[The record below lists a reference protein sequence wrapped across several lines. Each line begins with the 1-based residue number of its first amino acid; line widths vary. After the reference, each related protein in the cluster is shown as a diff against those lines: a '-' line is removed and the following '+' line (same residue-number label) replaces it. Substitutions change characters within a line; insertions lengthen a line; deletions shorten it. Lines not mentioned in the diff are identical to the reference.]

1 MKEVY
6 KVDIEGYCT
15 QEKLYW
21 DFIKYMNLED
31 AYKLWHTAIVEDTIR
46 VHD

>member
-1 MKEVY
+1 MKKIYMVNT
-6 KVDIEGYCT
+6 EGYCT

-21 DFIKYMNLED
+21 DFIKSMNLDKE
-31 AYKLWHTAIVEDTIR
+31 YKLWHTAIVEKSIE